1 VHDAIPDYTWLGQVG
16 LTPRILL
23 GATTQELQNNF
34 TPRCNKK
41 KTRKQKKPGD
51 VSASKTNVIDKL
63 SALWRTMHHLGQPML
78 PALIVKQLALDLRS
92 MHEDVLMKERLLLKE
107 RYPSYPVL
115 MAKVPTGFGF
125 VTTYPADLMIIRYEG
140 IFGLF
145 HMHRLERNLVRLV
158 SLSMAHD
165 IVTDN
170 TPHIAIMDPST

>member
-1 VHDAIPDYTWLGQVG
+1 VHDAIPDYTWLGQIG

-34 TPRCNKK
+34 TPQCNKK

-78 PALIVKQLALDLRS
+78 PANIVKQLTPDMRS
-92 MHEDVLMKERLLLKE
+92 MHEAILMQEELLL
-107 RYPSYPVL
+107 RDRNPSYSVL
-115 MAKVPTGFGF
+115 TAKVPTGFGF

-158 SLSMAHD
+158 SLSLAHD
-165 IVTDN
+165 IITEN